1 MNAFPL
7 EFITAALRGPQSS
20 SANEERWEEM
30 KTLRALSS
38 GTWASKAS
46 WQFQRV
52 FILDAA
58 LAISIKYPVLSLR
71 AILKDRFVWGG
82 GVGVVQKPHPIGFCQ
97 RREIEDSES
106 LNESCLLTMF
116 IDSN

>member
-1 MNAFPL
+1 M
-7 EFITAALRGPQSS
+7 EFITSAQRGPESS
-20 SANEERWEEM
+20 SANEERWGEM

-58 LAISIKYPVLSLR
+58 LAISIKYPALSLR
-71 AILKDRFVWGG
+71 VILKQVLVCEGG
-82 GVGVVQKPHPIGFCQ
+82 WACMKISPYVFAQGG
-97 RREIEDSES
+97 RRY
-106 LNESCLLTMF
+106 
-116 IDSN
+116 